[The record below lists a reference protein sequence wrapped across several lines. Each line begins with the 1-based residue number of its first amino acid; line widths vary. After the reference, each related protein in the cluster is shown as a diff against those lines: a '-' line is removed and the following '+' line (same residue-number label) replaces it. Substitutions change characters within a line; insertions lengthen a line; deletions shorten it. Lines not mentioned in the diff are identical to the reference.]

1 MDRSLVLDGERR
13 NYQLHLK
20 LGDMDLQD
28 FVREVAAAASRS
40 LEKAGREAD
49 PLVVAL
55 LRNSIRESLRKVVVA
70 RDVCGLAEICRSA
83 DEYDPWVD

>member
-28 FVREVAAAASRS
+28 FVREVAAAVSRS
-40 LEKAGREAD
+40 LEKAGREVD
-49 PLVVAL
+49 PLVAAL
-55 LRNSIRESLRKVVVA
+55 LRDSIRESLRRVVVA
-70 RDVCGLAEICRSA
+70 RDVCGLADLCRSA
-83 DEYDPWVD
+83 DEYDPWED